1 MLSVV
6 KSMALHGL
14 DGYLVQVQV
23 DVSSGLPAWE
33 MVGLPDTSVK
43 ESKERVKTA
52 IKNAGEEFPSRKIV
66 VNLAPA
72 YTKKEGSF
80 FDLAIAVGI
89 LVATEKIIDLGLEN
103 TMFLGELFLDGTISK
118 VNGILPMCIEAAK
131 MGIKRVVVPKEN
143 AKEAAIVKDLEVIP
157 AENLMQL
164 IRYLNGE
171 EKIERQTVNI
181 EELFDQNKS
190 YKIDF
195 SEVKGQE
202 NIKRALEIAAAGAHN
217 CLLIRKST
225 DRGKT
230 MLARRIPTILPDLN
244 FEEALEITK
253 IHSIAGNIEKDNSL
267 IVSRPFRSPHHTVSG
282 ASLIG
287 GGRIPKPRRN

>member
-1 MLSVV
+1 MLAII

-23 DVSSGLPAWE
+23 DVSPGLPGWE

-43 ESKERVKTA
+43 EAKERVKTA

-72 YTKKEGSF
+72 STKKEGTF

-89 LVATEKIIDLGLEN
+89 LVATESIVNKNLEKSI
-103 TMFLGELFLDGTISK
+103 FLGELFLDGTISK
-118 VNGILPMCIEAAK
+118 ANGILPLCIEAAK
-131 MGIKRVVVPKEN
+131 LGIKRVILPKEN
-143 AKEAAIVKDLEVIP
+143 AKEAAVVKDLEIIP
-157 AENLMQL
+157 VENLIQV
-164 IRYLNGE
+164 IKYLNGE
-171 EKIERQTVNI
+171 EEIQKETINI
-181 EELFDQNKS
+181 EELFNQNRN

-217 CLLIRKST
+217 CLLIGSPRFA
-225 DRGKT
+225 GKQC
-230 MLARRIPTILPDLN
+230 
-244 FEEALEITK
+244 
-253 IHSIAGNIEKDNSL
+253 
-267 IVSRPFRSPHHTVSG
+267 
-282 ASLIG
+282 
-287 GGRIPKPRRN
+287 